1 MGRTVMDKWLLSKLN
16 TVIKTVDDCLGN
28 FHIPDAMGHT
38 RHVIINGKK
47 YKIHITIDKEEDE

>member
-1 MGRTVMDKWLLSKLN
+1 MSELWEELVN
-16 TVIKTVDDCLGN
+16 TAIEVDDCLGN

-47 YKIHITIDKEEDE
+47 YKIHITIDKEEEDE

>member
-1 MGRTVMDKWLLSKLN
+1 MSELWEELVN
-16 TVIKTVDDCLGN
+16 TAIEVDDCLGN